1 MVEVEDKARVRC
13 GRGGDIC
20 EEMSSAL
27 PSRDKE
33 SRTCEDGGDNFDEE
47 ILSGHD
53 EGGECFEL
61 SKAIS

>member
-20 EEMSSAL
+20 EETSSAL

-33 SRTCEDGGDNFDEE
+33 SRTCEDDGGDNFAEE

-53 EGGECFEL
+53 EGECFEL
-61 SKAIS
+61 SKAVS